1 MTHNDQLVIITGMSG
16 AGKTR
21 AIQTFEDLGYFC
33 VDNLPPNLIYK
44 FSELIRTSR
53 EINKVALVIDLRAPG
68 SANDVVD
75 TLVEVAH
82 NKNKNENVIFLDA
95 SDNKIVTRY
104 EETRRDHPLARNGR
118 LIDGIKKERKAMEP
132 VKDAA
137 NLVIDTTDF
146 SPKQL
151 RQELIEKFENYGEE
165 PFHVELMSFGFKY
178 GIPIDADMVF
188 DVRFLTNPYYVESLR
203 NLTGKDKP
211 VYDFVMQQENADE
224 YFAKVYDLMKFL
236 LPKIKGTSKASET
249 IAIGCTGGQHRS
261 IAMTERLG
269 LALKKMGFQVNITH
283 REIGRYKG
291 ANI

>member
-1 MTHNDQLVIITGMSG
+1 MAQDDELVIITGMSG

-44 FSELIRTSR
+44 FSELIRTSS
-53 EINKVALVIDLRAPG
+53 EIDKVALVIDLRAPG
-68 SANDVVD
+68 SASEVVD
-75 TLVEVAH
+75 TLVEIAH
-82 NKNKNENVIFLDA
+82 NQNQKENVIFLDA

-118 LIDGIKKERKAMEP
+118 LIDGIEKERQVMAP
-132 VKDAA
+132 VKAAA
-137 NLVIDTTDF
+137 NLIIDTTKLT
-146 SPKQL
+146 PKQL
-151 RQELIEKFENYGEE
+151 REKLIDEFENQGVA

-203 NLTGKDKP
+203 DLTGKDQP
-211 VYDFVMQQENADE
+211 VYDYVMNQEDADE
-224 YFAKVYDLMKFL
+224 YFEKIYGLMKFL
-236 LPKIKGTSKASET
+236 LPKIQGTAKACET

-269 LALKKMGFQVNITH
+269 KALKKLGFRVNITH
-283 REIGRYKG
+283 REISRYKG
-291 ANI
+291 VQ

>member
-1 MTHNDQLVIITGMSG
+1 MAQDDQLVIITGMSG

-21 AIQTFEDLGYFC
+21 AVQTFEDLGYFC

-68 SANDVVD
+68 SADDVVD
-75 TLVEVAH
+75 TLVEIAH
-82 NKNKNENVIFLDA
+82 NNNKNENVIFLDA
-95 SDNKIVTRY
+95 SDEKIVARY

-118 LIDGIKKERKAMEP
+118 LIDGIKQERKVMEP
-132 VKDAA
+132 VKEAA
-137 NLVIDTTDF
+137 NLVIDTTDLT
-146 SPKQL
+146 PKEL
-151 RQELIEKFENYGEE
+151 RQEIIDKFENNGVE

-178 GIPIDADMVF
+178 GLPIDADMVF

-211 VYDFVMQQENADE
+211 VYDYVMKQEAANE
-224 YFAKVYDLMKFL
+224 YFEKLYDFMKFL
-236 LPKIKGTSKASET
+236 LPKIQSTSKACET

-269 LALKKMGFQVNITH
+269 AALKKLGFRVNITH
-283 REIGRYKG
+283 REISRYKG
-291 ANI
+291 VK